1 MLTAEPSTGNGR
13 TTKILIASVIDPDA
27 IEALRKRHHVTYALN
42 AREEVLQSLIKDRE
56 VLIFRSGVS
65 ITADVMVCAPDLRLL
80 VRAGSGLDNL
90 DVEYVRDR
98 GLKLVRIPEP
108 GARAVAELTFGLML
122 ALARQVLIAD
132 RLLRQGRW
140 AKHELSGHLLADKVL
155 GIIGAGNIGSRV
167 GQMGAAW
174 DMDVIGCVE
183 HPSPSVAARL
193 REKGICLTDCQEVL
207 ATADFV
213 SVHVP
218 LKDSTR
224 NLIGAEALSR
234 MKPGA
239 FLLNLARGG
248 VVDEGAL
255 YQALREGRLAG
266 AALDVHVEEGE
277 GRISPLARLPNVVLT
292 PHIGAT
298 TIDSQREIGRRVV
311 EIVDGFV
318 MEQAR
323 TRVSKRKVA
332 STRLAV
338 ACGAQE
344 DER

>member
-1 MLTAEPSTGNGR
+1 MFTSEPSTGNDR
-13 TTKILIASVIDPDA
+13 TTKILIASAIDPDA
-27 IEALRKRHHVTYALN
+27 IEALRKRYHVTCALN
-42 AREEVLQSLIKDRE
+42 AREEVLQSLIKDRK

-65 ITADVMVCAPDLRLL
+65 ITADVMACAPDLRLL

-90 DVEYVRDR
+90 DVEFVRDR
-98 GLKLVRIPEP
+98 KLKLVRIPEP

-122 ALARQVLIAD
+122 ALARQVLVAD

-140 AKHELSGHLLADKVL
+140 AKYELSGHLLAGKVL
-155 GIIGAGNIGSRV
+155 GIVGTGNIGSRV

-174 DMDVIGCVE
+174 DMNVIGCVE
-183 HPSPSVAARL
+183 YPSPSVAARL
-193 REKGICLTDCQEVL
+193 REKGIRLTHCQEVL

-218 LKDSTR
+218 LKNSTR
-224 NLIGAEALSR
+224 NLIGVEALSR

-277 GRISPLARLPNVVLT
+277 GKISPLARLPNVVLT
-292 PHIGAT
+292 PHIGAM

-318 MEQAR
+318 MEQVR
-323 TRVSKRKVA
+323 TRGSKRKMA

-338 ACGAQE
+338 ARGAQE
-344 DER
+344 DG